1 MSWWQEEE
9 VKAESG
15 QYDDYRI
22 GWWLR
27 KESEAESEEWFWHD
41 MG

>member
-15 QYDDYRI
+15 QHDDYRI

-27 KESEAESEEWFWHD
+27 KESEAESKEWFWHD